1 MLNYNMTDQSSD
13 LMKIELL
20 DKEFTLLLE
29 QYQQVS
35 KDLFSLSNS
44 QSNKYAMLQGREIVG
59 GSVISYEAT
68 PTVDSCQAL
77 CSSNPSCSGA
87 NYESKTN
94 NCIITSGNVN
104 LSATRNKDNYG
115 ILTQKN
121 HLLMQLKSIN
131 ENLYS
136 VLNRSALLV
145 KNMTPNSDIQTKQ
158 VSIETEKL
166 LLKSNLL
173 QQNKMETQRMIDDNN
188 NLKNVL
194 NTSTIMVDQS
204 NLSYFFW
211 TMGVIIMIIV
221 AIKVISMD

>member
-1 MLNYNMTDQSSD
+1 
-13 LMKIELL
+13 
-20 DKEFTLLLE
+20 
-29 QYQQVS
+29 
-35 KDLFSLSNS
+35 
-44 QSNKYAMLQGREIVG
+44 
-59 GSVISYEAT
+59 
-68 PTVDSCQAL
+68 
-77 CSSNPSCSGA
+77 
-87 NYESKTN
+87 
-94 NCIITSGNVN
+94 
-104 LSATRNKDNYG
+104 
-115 ILTQKN
+115 
-121 HLLMQLKSIN
+121 
-131 ENLYS
+131 
-136 VLNRSALLV
+136 
-145 KNMTPNSDIQTKQ
+145 MTPNSDIQTKQ